1 MNGNVKVIISLSKG
15 KKSKGKSPRSQ
26 FFSELMKELAGD
38 KGDAIAEN
46 LVNGNLQEFSDKMR
60 TAVENI
66 VERHKVR
73 GKSH

>member
-1 MNGNVKVIISLSKG
+1 MRVILSMSKG
-15 KKSKGKSPRSQ
+15 KAKSKKAKSPRSA

-46 LVNGNLQEFSDKMR
+46 LVNGNLQEFTDKMR
-60 TAVENI
+60 TVVANI